1 MPNYPTTIRK
11 TNSWWIILGIC
22 AVLAAITWLVFG
34 QTLGHQFI
42 NYDDSTYLYGNST
55 VRNGISGHGIAWA
68 FTHVHSQNWHPI
80 TSISHMLDC
89 QLFGLNPSGHHF
101 TNVFLQT
108 IAVVLLFLV
117 LWQMTGALW
126 ASAFA
131 AAVFASHPLRVESV
145 AWVAERKDLLSGVFF
160 MLTLAAYTRYVR
172 HPSTARYMIVSVL
185 FACGLMSKPMLI
197 TVPVVLLLLD
207 YWPLGR
213 LSNGKTTILGAFR
226 RLVAEKIPL
235 FLLSIGSG
243 VATVLAQ
250 NYALGSTENLP
261 VKMRITNAVISYVDY
276 VRQMLWPNDLV
287 PFYVHPENRLEFW
300 RLAAAATALVVITA
314 IAFVQRR
321 KRPYLIVGWLWYIVM
336 FVPVIGFI
344 QVGLQGHADRYTYL
358 PQIGLY
364 IAITWLVWEITA
376 SWRLRPVILAPLA
389 AIIVVTLSILSWKQ
403 TTHWHDT
410 ESLWRYTLSAGPESD
425 VAHTGLA
432 GILVVHG
439 QIDEAVSHYRI
450 ALELRDGNAA
460 AHHGLAIAL
469 AQQRK
474 VDEAIEHWK
483 KALSIQPDNAE
494 ASNYL
499 GVMFIHKGETDN
511 AIAQWRQTLAF
522 DPDNGDA
529 AQNLAWVLATSA
541 DANLRDG
548 REAVELAQRAVRLP
562 GRNTAIVLRTLAAAL
577 AENNQFEEAV
587 ATAERAQRLAEAAG
601 DNAMAEN
608 LRQCAELFRQGKP
621 LHGSV
626 PNQGHSLILPLADS
640 PPN

>member
-1 MPNYPTTIRK
+1 MPTYPTTARK
-11 TNSWWIILGIC
+11 TKSGWIVLAIC
-22 AVLAAITWLVFG
+22 VVLAAITWLIFG
-34 QTLGHQFI
+34 QTLGHGFI
-42 NYDDSTYLYGNST
+42 NYDDSTYIYGNFT
-55 VRNGISGHGIAWA
+55 VRNGISAHGIAWA

-89 QLFGLNPSGHHF
+89 QFFGLNPSGHHF

-108 IAVVLLFLV
+108 ITVVLLFLV

-126 ASAFA
+126 ASAFV

-145 AWVAERKDLLSGVFF
+145 AWIAERKDLLSGVFF
-160 MLTLAAYTRYVR
+160 ILMLGAYTRYVR
-172 HPSTARYMIVSVL
+172 NPSTARYIVVSVL
-185 FACGLMSKPMLI
+185 FACGLMSKPMLV
-197 TVPVVLLLLD
+197 TVPLVLLLLD

-213 LSNGKTTILGAFR
+213 LNNGRSTILRASR
-226 RLVAEKIPL
+226 RLVVEKIPL
-235 FLLSIGSG
+235 FLLSIVSC
-243 VATVLAQ
+243 VATILAQ

-261 VKMRITNAVISYVDY
+261 VKWRITNAVVSYVGY
-276 VRQMLWPNDLV
+276 IRQMLWPNDLV
-287 PFYVHPENRLEFW
+287 PFYVHPENRLELW
-300 RLAAAATALVVITA
+300 RLVAAATTLVAITA
-314 IAFVQRR
+314 IAFALSR

-336 FVPVIGFI
+336 LVPVVGFI

-364 IAITWLVWEITA
+364 IAITWLAGEVTA

-389 AIIVVTLSILSWKQ
+389 TALVVTLSILSWKQ

-432 GILVVHG
+432 GILVVRG
-439 QIDEAVSHYRI
+439 QLDEAVSHYRL

-460 AHHGLAIAL
+460 AHHGLALAL

-483 KALSIQPDNAE
+483 KALSIQPDNVE

-499 GVMFIHKGETDN
+499 GIMFIHKGETEN
-511 AIAQWRQTLAF
+511 AIAQWRETLAF

-529 AQNLAWVLATSA
+529 AKNLAWILATST
-541 DANLRDG
+541 DAHLRDG
-548 REAVELAQRAVRLP
+548 RKAVELAQRAALLP
-562 GRNTAIVLRTLAAAL
+562 GGNTAIVLRTLAAAL

-587 ATAERAQRLAEAAG
+587 ATAERAQHLAEATG
-601 DNAMAEN
+601 DSGMAEN

-621 LHGSV
+621 LRGSV
-626 PNQGHSLILPLADS
+626 PNRENSMILPLADN